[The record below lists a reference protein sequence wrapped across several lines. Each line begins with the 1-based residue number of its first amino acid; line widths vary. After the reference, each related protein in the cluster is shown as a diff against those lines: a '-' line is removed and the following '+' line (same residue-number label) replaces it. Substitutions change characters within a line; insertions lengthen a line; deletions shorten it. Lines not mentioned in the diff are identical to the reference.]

1 MEIRLHGRGGQ
12 GGVTCAKILAEI
24 YARMGKA
31 VQAFGDYSGERAGAP
46 IRAYARV
53 DDAEI
58 TNRNKVYEPSHL
70 LVLDPSLLVD
80 SVVSGLQPGGL
91 LLVNTTESPAE
102 ISSRFP
108 GFRPVTVDATSI
120 ARKNGIG
127 TRSVIIVNTTLAGA
141 FARAAGIPF
150 ETLTEAYEGLGLAGN
165 LDAAREAWDTARI
178 GDAPEEQ
185 PETSAVEA
193 PPGPTPEVPDL
204 VDQRV
209 GAPPMLKT
217 GAWAS
222 QLPRYQDRLAPCNA
236 SCPAGNDVVGF
247 VQSLL
252 TDGPQAAAAILA
264 RTTPLPAVCGRVCP
278 GFCMAGCNRAGWDGA
293 VDVRGLERWVAE
305 EAGGPTTVRARVG
318 RRRNVAVIGSG
329 PAGLSAAYQLARHG
343 HRVVIIEGEDELGG
357 VLRTGIPEFR
367 LPREV
372 LSREIDRILTLG
384 VQGRTGVFV
393 DAARI
398 EQLTEEFDGLILATG
413 LQRLRGLGDT
423 THAPWIEQGIWFLGV
438 AKSQPNMALNG
449 HIIVLGGGNTA
460 IDCARTALRCG
471 ADQVTVVYRRSRD
484 EMPAIPEEIQEAAD
498 EGVQFLFQRQPLDF
512 AQDGDERV
520 AVLAEVELG
529 EPDEGGR
536 RRPVVTDRLHR
547 LPCDRVLL
555 ALGQFAD
562 DKLLPQGWELRGE
575 QVFRDDEPLKVFVS
589 GDVATR
595 EGTVV
600 HAIGDGHRVA
610 TLTLRALGE
619 DIPEFVRPPL
629 TEAVPLS
636 RIRTTHFTSTPP
648 HQQGVLDPA
657 ERIAS
662 FDEVNRGLP
671 DTEEAWRCFSCG
683 SCTMCD
689 TCLVYCPEGVVR
701 RKEGSY
707 DLDLDYC
714 KGCGICVAECPRG
727 AMEMVTE

>member
-24 YARMGKA
+24 YSRMGKA

-53 DDAEI
+53 DDDEI

-80 SVVSGLQPGGL
+80 SVIAGLQPGGR

-102 ISSRFP
+102 ISGRFP
-108 GFRPVTVDATSI
+108 GFRPITIDATSI
-120 ARKNGIG
+120 ARKHDIG
-127 TRSVIIVNTTLAGA
+127 TRSVVIVNTTLAGA

-150 ETLTEAYEGLGLAGN
+150 ETLAEAYEGLGLAGN
-165 LDAAREAWDTARI
+165 LPAAREAWELAQI
-178 GDAPEEQ
+178 GDAPEILPATE
-185 PETSAVEA
+185 PA
-193 PPGPTPEVPDL
+193 PPAPPAEVPDL

-217 GAWAS
+217 GAWRS
-222 QLPRYQDRLAPCNA
+222 QVPRYQDRLAPCNA

-247 VQSLL
+247 VQALL
-252 TDGPQAAAAILA
+252 TDGPEAAAAILSH
-264 RTTPLPAVCGRVCP
+264 TSPLPAVCGRVCP

-293 VDVRGLERWVAE
+293 VDVRGLERWVAG

-318 RRRNVAVIGSG
+318 TRRNVAVIGSG
-329 PAGLSAAYQLARHG
+329 PAGLSAAYQLARYG
-343 HRVVIIEGEDELGG
+343 HRVVIVEGEDELGG

-372 LSREIDRILTLG
+372 LSAEIDRILDLG
-384 VQGRTGVFV
+384 VQPRTGVFV

-398 EQLTEEFDGLILATG
+398 EQLSEEFDGLILATG

-423 THAPWIEQGIWFLGV
+423 AHAPWLEQGIWFLGMV
-438 AKSQPNMALNG
+438 KAQPDMAVHG
-449 HIIVLGGGNTA
+449 HVVVLGGGNTA

-471 ADQVTVVYRRSRD
+471 ADKVTVVYRRSRA
-484 EMPAIPEEIQEAAD
+484 EMPAIPEEIEEAMD
-498 EGVQFLFQRQPLDF
+498 EGVQFLFQRAPLEFTEDDD
-512 AQDGDERV
+512 QHI

-536 RRPVVTDRLHR
+536 RRPVVTDRLQR

-562 DKLLPQGWELRGE
+562 DKLLPEGWQLRGE
-575 QVFRDDEPLKVFVS
+575 QVFRDGEPRPVFVS

-629 TEAVPLS
+629 SEAVPLS
-636 RIRTTHFTSTPP
+636 RIRTTHFTSASPNE
-648 HQQGVLDPA
+648 QGALDPA

-662 FDEVNRGLP
+662 FEEVNRGLP
-671 DTEEAWRCFSCG
+671 DTKEAWRCFSCG

-701 RKEGSY
+701 RREGSY